1 MARLVIL
8 LTLVLGLLDLQPT
21 NARAALV
28 HVVPV
33 EGPIGPATSDLIGR
47 SIDRAAEAGADLVVL
62 RMDTP
67 GGLDTSMRSIIRAI
81 IEAPV
86 PVATYVAPS
95 GARAASAGTFIL
107 YASHIAAMAP
117 GTNLGAATPV
127 AIGGSA
133 LRLQTDAPANG
144 ESGDSSEGGDDSE
157 GGATAPAEE
166 PEAAAGDDDTAAER
180 TPSEAKAIEDAAAYI
195 RSLAEMRGRDPDFA
209 ERAVREAK
217 SMTYREALDAG
228 VIDLVARNLD
238 ALLDAVDGREIE
250 LERGTVVLQTAGAT
264 VEQVQPDWR
273 YQLLAIITNPNVA
286 AILMLI
292 GVYGIIFE
300 FYSPGLVGP
309 GLIGAIC
316 LLLGLYAF
324 QVLPVSY
331 AGVALL
337 ILGTVLVVAEAF
349 VPSFGILGIT
359 GVAAFTAGAILLMD
373 TDVPGFGISPY
384 IVGALALSLSGL
396 FLFTLTMV
404 LRGRDRPVVTGPEAV
419 AHGHGEVVSWQ
430 RAEGQVRLEGE
441 IWHAEGPEH
450 LSPGAR
456 VAVTSRDGLTLTVE
470 PEQSRN

>member
-1 MARLVIL
+1 MARIVVLLALALGIL
-8 LTLVLGLLDLQPT
+8 GVSGADSS
-21 NARAALV
+21 AADV

-33 EGPIGPATSDLIGR
+33 EGPIGPATSDLIAR
-47 SIDRAAEAGADLVVL
+47 SIEQAAEAGAELVVL

-67 GGLDTSMRSIIRAI
+67 GGLDTAMRSIIRAI
-81 IEAPV
+81 IGAPLPIV
-86 PVATYVAPS
+86 TWVAPS

-133 LRLQTDAPANG
+133 V
-144 ESGDSSEGGDDSE
+144 DD
-157 GGATAPAEE
+157 
-166 PEAAAGDDDTAAER
+166 EAARGDADTGRPER
-180 TPSEAKAIEDAAAYI
+180 SASEAKAIEDAAAYI

-238 ALLDAVDGREIE
+238 ELLAAIDGRTVE
-250 LERGTVVLQTAGAT
+250 LERTTVVIASAGASVET
-264 VEQVQPDWR
+264 VEPDWR
-273 YQLLAIITNPNVA
+273 YRLLAIITNPNVA

-373 TDVPGFGISPY
+373 TDVPGFGVSPW
-384 IVGALALSLSGL
+384 IIGAMAASLSGL
-396 FLFTLTMV
+396 FLLTLGMA

-419 AHGHGEVVSWQ
+419 AHGHGEVVTWQ
-430 RAEGQVRLEGE
+430 GAKGQVRLEGE
-441 IWHAEGPEH
+441 IWHAAGPEH
-450 LSPGAR
+450 LTPGTR
-456 VAVTSRDGLTLTVE
+456 VAVKSRDGLTLTVE

>member
-1 MARLVIL
+1 MARIVIL
-8 LTLVLGLLDLQPT
+8 LLLALGMFGAAA
-21 NARAALV
+21 NGARAALV

-33 EGPIGPATSDLIGR
+33 EGPIGPATSDLIAR

-67 GGLDTSMRSIIRAI
+67 GGLDTSTRSIIRAI
-81 IEAPV
+81 IEAPM

-133 LRLQTDAPANG
+133 LSMQTEAAGEDAA
-144 ESGDSSEGGDDSE
+144 EEAAKDDAASSERS
-157 GGATAPAEE
+157 
-166 PEAAAGDDDTAAER
+166 AGEAAER
-180 TPSEAKAIEDAAAYI
+180 SASEAKAIEDAAAYI

-209 ERAVREAK
+209 ERAVREAA
-217 SMTYREALDAG
+217 SLTYREALDAG

-238 ALLDAVDGREIE
+238 ELLEAVDGREIE
-250 LERGTVVLQTAGAT
+250 LERSTVVLQTADAA
-264 VEQVQPDWR
+264 VESLEPDWR

-324 QVLPVSY
+324 QVLPVNY
-331 AGVALL
+331 AGVGLL
-337 ILGTVLVVAEAF
+337 LLGIVLVTAEAF
-349 VPSFGILGIT
+349 VPSFGILGIA
-359 GVAAFTAGAILLMD
+359 GIASFVAGSILLMD
-373 TDVPGFGISPY
+373 TDVPGFGISPWT
-384 IVGALALSLSGL
+384 IGAMATSLSAI
-396 FLFTLTMV
+396 FLLTLSMV
-404 LRGRDRPVVTGPEAV
+404 VRGHKRPVVTGGEAV
-419 AHGHGEVVSWQ
+419 VHAHGRVESW
-430 RAEGQVRLEGE
+430 RDGLGRVRLEGE
-441 IWHAEGPEH
+441 LWHAEGPAD
-450 LSPGAR
+450 LQPGDRVVVTEREGLTVR
-456 VAVTSRDGLTLTVE
+456 VA
-470 PEQSRN
+470 PEKASE